1 MPEASS
7 TLSGWR
13 AGFAMLARPPPVRTR
28 RAVLSKSA
36 MPAESMNVSPDIS
49 STASRGQ
56 ILVQQ
61 GVYVAQR
68 RVARVV
74 VELPGEVYHHP
85 ARAVV
90 RRYPHALTSF
100 SAAAMYFTLSRAR
113 TRVKAV
119 ERGNY
124 RFSII
129 SSCNSISVVV
139 DWG

>member
-36 MPAESMNVSPDIS
+36 IARRIHEREPGHIQHRVA
-49 STASRGQ
+49 GQ
-56 ILVQQ
+56 VLVQQ

-68 RVARVV
+68 RVGAVV

-85 ARAVV
+85 AA
-90 RRYPHALTSF
+90 P
-100 SAAAMYFTLSRAR
+100 
-113 TRVKAV
+113 
-119 ERGNY
+119 
-124 RFSII
+124 
-129 SSCNSISVVV
+129 
-139 DWG
+139 